1 MEKKKYVKPE
11 MLSYD
16 IEAALP
22 LATSSDFANKDD
34 EPGEGYTS
42 VEFGEGYCDKP
53 E

>member
-1 MEKKKYVKPE
+1 
-11 MLSYD
+11 MLSYE
-16 IEAALP
+16 IEAAIP
-22 LATSSDFANKDD
+22 LATSDYANKDD